1 MTGTW
6 EWFREMDRM
15 RREMDRLFD
24 GVGFGPAWRPF
35 QRYSFLP
42 GSAARSYPLVKVS
55 EDADAVYV
63 QALAPGMNPESL
75 QIQAVRNQLTISG
88 EKAPSAGQ
96 EVRPE
101 AYHRSER
108 AAGRFIRSFTLP
120 AEVEQEKAEAEYK
133 NGLLRIK
140 LPKAETAKPR
150 QITVKVA

>member
-1 MTGTW
+1 
-6 EWFREMDRM
+6 
-15 RREMDRLFD
+15 
-24 GVGFGPAWRPF
+24 
-35 QRYSFLP
+35 
-42 GSAARSYPLVKVS
+42 
-55 EDADAVYV
+55 
-63 QALAPGMNPESL
+63 MNPESL

-88 EKAPSAGQ
+88 EKEPSAGK

-108 AAGRFIRSFTLP
+108 AAGSFVRSFTLP

-133 NGLLRIK
+133 NGLLRIR